1 MHLLLRPP
9 RQAWLLSLIMFLAY
23 SCHIHLV
30 PTYSPELEQQ
40 IADAAKATDRLY
52 LQIID
57 ADEGNRTYA
66 QFKDAYMQ
74 IETEI
79 NSILLKN
86 EARDKNTDFL
96 KIIDNLKKA
105 FTEAKDFHKTNNT
118 LRQGEAKAYQATLS
132 GFWAPLYIAE
142 MALKDP
148 KPKS

>member
-1 MHLLLRPP
+1 MHLLLRPRP
-9 RQAWLLSLIMFLAY
+9 VWLLSLIMFLSY
-23 SCHIHLV
+23 SCHIKLV
-30 PTYSPELEQQ
+30 PTYSAALEQQ
-40 IADAAKATDRLY
+40 IADAAKATDKLY

-57 ADEGNRTYA
+57 ADEGSRTYA

-86 EARDKNTDFL
+86 EARDKNDNFL

-105 FTEAKDFHKTNNT
+105 FAEAKEFHKTNTT
-118 LRQGEAKAYQATLS
+118 LRQGEAKGYQATLA